1 MVAVAFPL
9 AAAVV
14 AFFRGK
20 EFPVEAF
27 RELLLGRVPDGNHF
41 PAEIQDLAGHRV
53 VEVHGHAV
61 LLHFHDGGVDDAAVG
76 SYHRQDPAHLH
87 QVLAQFTL
95 DGEGGFGE
103 VETALFVVGAVAVL
117 RLDGKGEESAFF
129 EAFQGFLELGDE
141 HMHALNVVEGLFFIG
156 AVHQLAVH
164 GEVVCDEYY
173 FILFDFHALQ
183 SIFENAKVGIILD
196 MHKRASSAVAMRW
209 FHRSM
214 KLPVTSISRT
224 GCVRRPFSKANPS
237 MP

>member
-1 MVAVAFPL
+1 M
-9 AAAVV
+9 
-14 AFFRGK
+14 
-20 EFPVEAF
+20 
-27 RELLLGRVPDGNHF
+27 
-41 PAEIQDLAGHRV
+41 
-53 VEVHGHAV
+53 
-61 LLHFHDGGVDDAAVG
+61 
-76 SYHRQDPAHLH
+76 H